1 MIAIDAV
8 SNSVD
13 SAKSRMLSVVSGV
26 TAPEI
31 ATVGAVS
38 AADSTVS
45 QRHGGRGAVARPRS
59 GM

>member
-1 MIAIDAV
+1 
-8 SNSVD
+8 
-13 SAKSRMLSVVSGV
+13 MLSVVSGV

-59 GM
+59 GT